1 MTTPHCIWFI
11 IIYAGVWVS
20 FDKAP
25 CHQRMGRGRS
35 SSGSIPTWTRW
46 QQRTSYW
53 DSLEALTLS
62 AGCQGRNLKKHWCS
76 RQLILSD
83 QYNILC
89 NLIST
94 PPPLISVTRPH
105 PLVMH
110 WCSRWVAQWP
120 PPLSSLTTPPRGRS
134 SSTWA
139 HTRSSHSLS
148 SETSSSTTGTV
159 RCTL

>member
-1 MTTPHCIWFI
+1 MQECEWASTKLRVIREWGGG
-11 IIYAGVWVS
+11 GVPRVLS
-20 FDKAP
+20 LPGPD
-25 CHQRMGRGRS
+25 GSRGL
-35 SSGSIPTWTRW
+35 
-46 QQRTSYW
+46 RTGTASRHLRY
-53 DSLEALTLS
+53 LQAVKVEI
-62 AGCQGRNLKKHWCS
+62 LKKHWCS

-159 RCTL
+159 QCTL